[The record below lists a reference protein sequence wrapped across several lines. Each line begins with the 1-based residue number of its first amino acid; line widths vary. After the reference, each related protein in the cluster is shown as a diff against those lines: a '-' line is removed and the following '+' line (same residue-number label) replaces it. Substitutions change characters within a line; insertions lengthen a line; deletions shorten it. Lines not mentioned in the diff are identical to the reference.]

1 MRLPNAIYLLKP
13 ELVDPR
19 FDGFE
24 FLSDDYPLE
33 FKQAYQIFNTDGG
46 RTIQWQPRKLGG
58 PWKPLPVSVNVKP
71 FIDYPCLNLIH
82 LVFSHRALNALSEML
97 SATGILLPLDT
108 GAGYYHG
115 YICHTKIDALDLE
128 RSQLRRSTAEEI
140 PQIDY
145 FWFNA
150 EKLDGAS
157 IFTIPERL
165 PGYFVTDSFKKRV
178 EESGLNGFCFI
189 PVWPLPEGSRWE
201 REEFARCRARE
212 GKRIPLVGE
221 AVVIRF
227 RLAESVWDDSEMTS
241 LTAIESMLRQR
252 LNCPTAHDQYFGDF
266 EFTETE
272 EGEYRIYCSCPNSE
286 LLWDNLLDWFSDV
299 EWPLGIG
306 CLLREGNL
314 YTGRAKHHYRELRSS
329 LPSFQS
335 DVWWKK
341 KIPMPR
347 ERSHQRG

>member
-1 MRLPNAIYLLKP
+1 MSLPNAIYLLKP

-24 FLSDDYPLE
+24 FSSEGFPPE
-33 FKQAYQIFNTDGG
+33 FEQAYQIFNTDGG
-46 RTIQWQPRKLGG
+46 RSIHWQPRKLVG
-58 PWKPLPVSVNVKP
+58 PWKPLPVSVKVKP
-71 FIDYPCLNLIH
+71 FIDYPCLNLVNP
-82 LVFSHRALNALSEML
+82 VFSHRALNALSEML
-97 SATGILLPLDT
+97 SGTGRLLPLDT
-108 GAGYYHG
+108 DAGNYHG
-115 YICHTKIDALDLE
+115 YVCHTKIDALDRE
-128 RSQLRRSTAEEI
+128 RSQLRRSKAEEI
-140 PQIDY
+140 PKIDY

-150 EKLDGAS
+150 EKLEGAS

-212 GKRIPLVGE
+212 GKRIPLAGE

-227 RLAESVWDDSEMTS
+227 RLAEANCDDSEKAS

-252 LNCPTAHDQYFGDF
+252 LTCQTVYDQYFGDF

-286 LLWDNLLDWFSDV
+286 LLWENLLDWFSDV

-314 YTGRAKHHYRELRSS
+314 FAGRAKHHYRELQSPLSS
-329 LPSFQS
+329 SQG
-335 DVWWKK
+335 DGWWKK
-341 KIPMPR
+341 KIRMPR
-347 ERSHQRG
+347 TRAG